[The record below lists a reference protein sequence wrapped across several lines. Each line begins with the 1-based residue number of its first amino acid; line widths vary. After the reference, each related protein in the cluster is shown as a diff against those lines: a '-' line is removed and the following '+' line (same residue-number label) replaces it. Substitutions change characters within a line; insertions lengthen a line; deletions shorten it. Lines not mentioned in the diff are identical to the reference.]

1 MEAFV
6 AGVELWQKFLLV
18 LEPIR
23 VFFGSNRPNVFV
35 ERPIPILR
43 GRTLEEIEQG
53 WRTRRR
59 PAA

>member
-23 VFFGSNRPNVFV
+23 VFFGSNGGQLTKRKKSYAEAGF
-35 ERPIPILR
+35 
-43 GRTLEEIEQG
+43 
-53 WRTRRR
+53 
-59 PAA
+59 

>member
-23 VFFGSNRPNVFV
+23 VFFGSNRTSSRNGKNRTPPNRMKLN
-35 ERPIPILR
+35 E
-43 GRTLEEIEQG
+43 
-53 WRTRRR
+53 
-59 PAA
+59 A